1 MAIGLHSGRP
11 MLDVWS
17 RAPRAIRRV
26 AFFCG
31 SLCVLLPALAGAQTT
46 TVTAV
51 WDPSPPS
58 EQVSTYEVCIGTASR
73 SCNVKTATVS
83 AAQTSYVFA
92 PPPGQMVYVSVRAVN
107 SKGPGNYS
115 AEQTFSIPSI
125 SALTN
130 KSTLLNSL
138 ISPINFAVSDPDG
151 SPLTFTHTGL
161 PLGVT
166 MNPNTGQITGTP
178 TNAGTYSVTIFV
190 NDGLTTVSR
199 SFVWTVTAGV
209 TTDRTPPTLTITSHT
224 SGLVV
229 TSASQ
234 TIRGTATD
242 SGRGGSGITTVR
254 VNGQAATGGAA
265 SGNNTANWSRT
276 ITLNSGSNTVSV
288 EAVDSAGNVQ
298 MQQITLQLA
307 TSGSSGT
314 TTGGGGSASSGGS
327 TSGGGS
333 TTGGG
338 TAGGGTSTSSGP
350 LMITALT
357 SNLTSPQAEG
367 TSITFTVAARGGR
380 APYQFKWLVFDGS
393 SWTVVRNWSSA
404 ATHTWRPTNRGT
416 YQVAVW
422 ARDSTTTADVNNV
435 KASLPFRVNKSTVS
449 SSSTTTTTAPPPVSA
464 PSSPVSSPTPTSGPL
479 MAVSLTSNLAAPQ
492 APGTSITFTAVAA
505 GGTGPYQ
512 FKWLIFD
519 GTRWTVARDW
529 SSLSSYTWRPTSP
542 GGNRIAF
549 WVRDSTTT
557 ADVSTV
563 NTSIPYRIKKP
574 GS

>member
-1 MAIGLHSGRP
+1 

-17 RAPRAIRRV
+17 RAPRACRRV

-31 SLCVLLPALAGAQTT
+31 SLCVLLPAFASAQTT

-58 EQVSTYEVCIGTASR
+58 EQVSSYEVCIGTTSH
-73 SCNVKTATVS
+73 SCNVKTANVNAS
-83 AAQTSYVFA
+83 QSSYVFS
-92 PPPGQMVYVSVRAVN
+92 PPAGQMVYVSVRAVN
-107 SKGPGNYS
+107 SKGRGNYS
-115 AEQTFSIPSI
+115 TEQTFSIPSL

-130 KSTLLNSL
+130 KSTMLNSL
-138 ISPINFAVSDPDG
+138 ISPIALAVNDPDG

-178 TNAGTYSVTIFV
+178 TNAGTYNVTIFV

-199 SFVWTVTAGV
+199 SFLWTVTSGA
-209 TTDRTPPTLTITSHT
+209 TADRTPPTLTITSHT

-276 ITLNSGSNTVSV
+276 ITLNAGSNTVSV

-307 TSGSSGT
+307 TSGSSSSTGGGGGST
-314 TTGGGGSASSGGS
+314 GGSTGGGGRTGGGGATSGSGTTGGGAS
-327 TSGGGS
+327 TS
-333 TTGGG
+333 T
-338 TAGGGTSTSSGP
+338 GP
-350 LMITALT
+350 LAITSFA
-357 SNLTSPQAEG
+357 SNLAAPQTVG
-367 TSITFTVAARGGR
+367 TSITFSVAASGGR
-380 APYQFKWLVFDGS
+380 PPYQFKFLVFDGTR
-393 SWTVVRNWSSA
+393 WTVARNWSTSA
-404 ATHTWRPTNRGT
+404 TYTWRPMTSGGNR
-416 YQVAVW
+416 VEVW
-422 ARDSTTTADVNNV
+422 VRDSTTTADVGMV
-435 KASLPFRVNKSTVS
+435 KTSMPFRVRDSGSST
-449 SSSTTTTTAPPPVSA
+449 STTTPPPPVSV
-464 PSSPVSSPTPTSGPL
+464 PSSPVSSPTPTLGPL
-479 MAVSLTSNLAAPQ
+479 MAIGLTSNVAAPQ
-492 APGTSITFTAVAA
+492 VPGTSITFTAVAT
-505 GGTGPYQ
+505 GGTGRYQ

-519 GTRWTVARDW
+519 GTSWTMVRDW
-529 SSLSSYTWRPTSP
+529 SPIATYTWRPTSA
-542 GGNRIAF
+542 GGNRVAF